1 VLAVR
6 SVGGGETVRCVVDM
20 GAETVVVVC
29 CSGSVLL
36 ASITRLHRSGGG
48 PALPPD
54 IAIWPTGD

>member
-6 SVGGGETVRCVVDM
+6 SVGGGETAWCVVDM
-20 GAETVVVVC
+20 GAETVVVC